1 MIYEKYREVLLRE
14 CELVKSARTV
24 QEKIKE
30 SIANQEWTDLEEHY
44 KSLNAVESGLSGLEI
59 ERIEICDEFE
69 AEKNI
74 KVSAQTDAKGRFYAL
89 ISHLREEERNELSAI
104 YRNLKL
110 EVLRL
115 RIVNEAFMAYLI
127 GIRTTINDFI
137 SLAFPERSGKIYTKN
152 GSHFSHDMRS
162 IVLNRSF

>member
-14 CELVKSARTV
+14 CELVISARTV
-24 QEKIKE
+24 QDKIRE
-30 SIANQEWTDLEEHY
+30 SIANQEWTDFEGHF
-44 KSLNAVESGLSGLEI
+44 KFLNAIESGLTGLEL
-59 ERIEICDEFE
+59 ERNEICDEFE

-89 ISHLREEERNELSAI
+89 VSHLCEKERNELSAV

-110 EVLRL
+110 EVLKL
-115 RIVNEAFMAYLI
+115 KMANEALMAYLI

-137 SLAFPERSGKIYTKN
+137 SLAFPERAGKTYTKN

-162 IVLNRSF
+162 IVLNRNF